1 MNYRHIKRQLA
12 LTVFSFC
19 CIFSAF
25 AREVISAELDRSNEG
40 KAIVISAL
48 VEMAPQP
55 NGKALFIFPGWPG
68 IPRIELKDGTPFAA
82 LRRLFDRR

>member
-1 MNYRHIKRQLA
+1 MKRQLA
-12 LTVFSFC
+12 LTVFGFC

-68 IPRIELKDGTPFAA
+68 IPRIELKDGAPAF
-82 LRRLFDRR
+82 LYLQEHVQ